1 MDKAFEG
8 FSSFITAIGPAG
20 YPTSILGGVL
30 MLFFY
35 LRKQEAGMRTEIVAS
50 LQRLQK
56 DKEALQARIDA
67 LQLRIDTLQKE
78 LDSRDDDIDALR
90 MQRRELE
97 DKAYNESRR
106 ADSALEQVRKLQ
118 RAKESD

>member
-1 MDKAFEG
+1 
-8 FSSFITAIGPAG
+8 
-20 YPTSILGGVL
+20 

>member
-20 YPTSILGGVL
+20 YPTSVLGGVL

-35 LRKQEAGMRTEIVAS
+35 LRKQESGMRAEIVLS

-56 DKEALQARIDA
+56 DKEALQARIDV
-67 LQLRIDTLQKE
+67 LQKE
-78 LDSRDDDIDALR
+78 LDAKDERVDLLLT
-90 MQRRELE
+90 QRRELE

-106 ADSALEQVRKLQ
+106 ADSAMEQVRKLQ
-118 RAKESD
+118 RTKESD

>member
-20 YPTSILGGVL
+20 YPTSLLGGVL

-35 LRKQEAGMRTEIVAS
+35 LRKQEAANRNDIVSS

-56 DKEALQARIDA
+56 DKEFL
-67 LQLRIDTLQKE
+67 LGRIDTLQKE
-78 LDSRDDDIDALR
+78 LDAKEAEIDALR
-90 MQRRELE
+90 GQRREQE

-106 ADSALEQVRKLQ
+106 AEAALEEVRRLR
-118 RAKESD
+118 RAKGTD